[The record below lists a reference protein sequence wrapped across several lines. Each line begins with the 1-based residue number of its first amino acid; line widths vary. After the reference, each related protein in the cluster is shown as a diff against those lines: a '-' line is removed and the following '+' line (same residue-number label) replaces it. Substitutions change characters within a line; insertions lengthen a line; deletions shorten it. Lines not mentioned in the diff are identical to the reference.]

1 MVLSEERP
9 IFVATHPR
17 SCSTAFE
24 RVFMTREKDLCCL
37 HEPFGD
43 AFYYGPERLSSR
55 YEGDHNDAIGDREK
69 SGFHE
74 ATYSSVLKEIE
85 ISGKEGKRVFIK
97 DMACYLVPPSD
108 HSTFEKAVLAPSVTP
123 SATFNGNGVST
134 VKNPTILPLSVLKKF
149 QFAFLIR
156 NPRKA
161 VPSYYRCCIPPLN
174 EMTGFKYFM
183 PNEAGYRELRVL
195 FEYLLKEGVIKHP
208 PSPSSPS
215 PSPSSS
221 QTNGKASN
229 GEHSIYN
236 NVCVIDADELLDN
249 PKEIIKKF
257 CEMTGIEFDE
267 KMLEWG
273 AHEGCENFDKWKGFH
288 EDAIGSSGLKPR
300 TKKKVRTREEE
311 MEEWVEKYGEEAA
324 GVIGRTAD
332 ENMEDYE
339 FLRRFRVVV

>member
-1 MVLSEERP
+1 MVPSEERP

-55 YEGDHNDAIGDREK
+55 YEGDHNDAIDDREN

-74 ATYSSVLKEIE
+74 ATYNSVLEGIE
-85 ISGKEGKRVFIK
+85 RSGKEEKRVFIK

-108 HSTFEKAVLAPSVTP
+108 HPTFDKAVLASSVTP
-123 SATFNGNGVST
+123 SATYHGNGVST
-134 VKNPTILPLSVLKKF
+134 PVKNPTVLPLSILKRF

-195 FEYLLKEGVIKHP
+195 FEYLLKEKVIKHP
-208 PSPSSPS
+208 
-215 PSPSSS
+215 SS
-221 QTNGKASN
+221 QAANGETN
-229 GEHSIYN
+229 GEHSVYN
-236 NVCVIDADELLDN
+236 NVCVIDADDLLDN
-249 PKEIIKKF
+249 PKGIIEKF
-257 CEMTGIEFDE
+257 CEMTGLEFDE

-288 EDAIGSSGLKPR
+288 EDAIGSSGLRPR
-300 TKKKVRTREEE
+300 TKKKFRTREEE
-311 MEEWVEKYGEEAA
+311 MQEWLEKYGEEAA
-324 GVIGRTAD
+324 AVIDRTAD